1 MRFKIEIRKVHG
13 RKWRQVGCAILE
25 LRWSTS
31 RRARSA
37 RHDLLVQFLIYDLD
51 SAVDVRFQLPTGY
64 DAVISK
70 EVAGDLSKPAQIEA
84 RSPAIGKN
92 KAVSRARKMAQTIAT
107 RARDRSPAL
116 TACERC

>member
-1 MRFKIEIRKVHG
+1 MHRPFSERDKQRIEHFEFYWHVL
-13 RKWRQVGCAILE
+13 AIQL
-25 LRWSTS
+25 
-31 RRARSA
+31 
-37 RHDLLVQFLIYDLD
+37 HP
-51 SAVDVRFQLPTGY
+51 VDVRFQLPTGY